1 MTTAT
6 TERIGHY
13 EITALLGSGGNGR
26 VHAARD
32 TMLGREVAIK
42 SLRPE
47 LMNDASF
54 LDRFRAEASSLA
66 RLNHPN
72 IATLYA
78 LQPEGSNLYMIM
90 ELVRGRTLE
99 SVLQQRGGPLP
110 VQECLAI
117 VAQVADGLAY
127 AHSMGVIHRDIK
139 PSNLMIT
146 DDGRVKIMDF
156 GIARVAGS
164 QRLTRDGSIIGTLAY
179 IAPEQLRGSPGDER
193 SDLYSLAIVVYEML
207 SGAPPFAA
215 DTDYDLIQAHVNTK
229 PQRLIPKVPGLS
241 VKAEGAILQAL
252 AKKPEQRFPTVRAFS
267 DALGATSLR
276 AEATGVIQNY
286 TRLISNTSGGASNTI
301 APHPLPA
308 PGPIGRLRTALDAA
322 WRRFKAM
329 PIELRGLAVGGVAAI
344 AVAGVVVADSFRGP
358 TPVTAPRTDT
368 ARGAAER
375 RGPTGNAATGNA
387 ATGATASNAARIENM
402 YFDRN
407 TRPSATAATT
417 TTEARVATAPPAMTS
432 AELRTAMSEAMER
445 RDYGRAYELASRLAE
460 TGNAEALYT
469 LGFLLEKGEGVGQSF
484 VSAAYKYRQ
493 AAEKDL
499 AKAQWRLGNL
509 YYTGKGFGAPDYK
522 EARAW
527 YLKAAQQGIAE
538 AQYNLGVIFE
548 NGQGID
554 PDRNAARYWYDLA
567 AAQGYAR
574 ARQALEALGGPAK

>member
-6 TERIGHY
+6 IERIGHY

-47 LMNDASF
+47 LMNDTSF

-78 LQPEGSNLYMIM
+78 LHPEGSNLYMIM

-99 SVLQQRGGPLP
+99 SMLQQRGGPLP

-179 IAPEQLRGSPGDER
+179 IAPEQLRGSPGDDR

-252 AKKPEQRFPTVRAFS
+252 AKKPEQRFPSVRAFS
-267 DALGATSLR
+267 DALGASSLR

-286 TRLISNTSGGASNTI
+286 TRLISTTSGASKTI
-301 APHPLPA
+301 APNPRPA
-308 PGPIGRLRTALDAA
+308 PGPVGGVGAALKAA
-322 WRRFKAM
+322 WLRFKAM
-329 PIELRGLAVGGVAAI
+329 PIELRGLAIGGVAAI
-344 AVAGVVVADSFRGP
+344 AVAGVVVADIFRGP
-358 TPVTAPRTDT
+358 TPAPVQRTDGT
-368 ARGAAER
+368 RGAGER
-375 RGPTGNAATGNA
+375 SGTAGN
-387 ATGATASNAARIENM
+387 TASGAAAGNAARIENM
-402 YFDRN
+402 YFDRT
-407 TRPSATAATT
+407 TRPATT
-417 TTEARVATAPPAMTS
+417 TVETKAATAPPAM
-432 AELRTAMSEAMER
+432 APADLRSAMSEAMER

-469 LGFLLEKGEGVGQSF
+469 MGFLLEKGEGVGQSF

-493 AAEKDL
+493 AADKDL

-527 YLKAAQQGIAE
+527 YLKAAQQGVAE

-548 NGQGID
+548 NGQGVD

-567 AAQGYAR
+567 AAQGYSR

>member
-47 LMNDASF
+47 LMNDTSF

-72 IATLYA
+72 IATLFA
-78 LQPEGSNLYMIM
+78 LQPEGANLYMIM

-215 DTDYDLIQAHVNTK
+215 DTDYDLIQAHVNTR
-229 PQRLIPKVPGLS
+229 PQRLIPKVAGLS

-286 TRLISNTSGGASNTI
+286 TRLITDPSGGGSKTI
-301 APHPLPA
+301 APNPLPA
-308 PGPIGRLRTALDAA
+308 PGPVGRLRAAIEAA

-329 PIELRGLAVGGVAAI
+329 PIELRGLAIGGVAA
-344 AVAGVVVADSFRGP
+344 AVVAGVVVVDSLRDTTPGP
-358 TPVTAPRTDT
+358 TPRTDT
-368 ARGAAER
+368 ARPTGER
-375 RGPTGNAATGNA
+375 RAATGNA
-387 ATGATASNAARIENM
+387 ATGAAASNAARIENM

-407 TRPSATAATT
+407 TRSATTAATT
-417 TTEARVATAPPAMTS
+417 TPETKVATAPPAMTS
-432 AELRTAMSEAMER
+432 AELRTAMGEAMER
-445 RDYGRAYELASRLAE
+445 RDYGRAYELATRLAE

-493 AAEKDL
+493 AADKDL

-527 YLKAAQQGIAE
+527 YLKAAQQGVAE

-567 AAQGYAR
+567 AAQGNTR
-574 ARQALEALGGPAK
+574 ARQALEALGGASR

>member
-6 TERIGHY
+6 IERIGHY

-47 LMNDASF
+47 LMNDTSF

-78 LQPEGSNLYMIM
+78 LHPEGSNLYMIM

-99 SVLQQRGGPLP
+99 SMLQQRGGPLP

-179 IAPEQLRGSPGDER
+179 IAPEQLRGSPGDDR

-252 AKKPEQRFPTVRAFS
+252 AKKPEQRFPSVRAFS
-267 DALGATSLR
+267 DALGATGLR
-276 AEATGVIQNY
+276 AEATGVLQNY
-286 TRLISNTSGGASNTI
+286 TRLISTTDSGSSKAI
-301 APHPLPA
+301 VPHPLPA
-308 PGPIGRLRTALDAA
+308 PGPIGRVRAALDAA

-329 PIELRGLAVGGVAAI
+329 PIELRGLAIGGVAAI
-344 AVAGVVVADSFRGP
+344 AVAGVVVADIFRDP
-358 TPVTAPRTDT
+358 TPVPASRTDA
-368 ARGAAER
+368 ARAPGER
-375 RGPTGNAATGNA
+375 RTTTGNAATSTA
-387 ATGATASNAARIENM
+387 ASNAARIENM

-407 TRPSATAATT
+407 TRPAVTTA
-417 TTEARVATAPPAMTS
+417 ESKVATAPPAMTS
-432 AELRTAMSEAMER
+432 AELRTAMGEAMER

-493 AAEKDL
+493 AADKDL

-567 AAQGYAR
+567 AAQGNAR

>member
-13 EITALLGSGGNGR
+13 EITALLGSGGNGH

-47 LMNDASF
+47 LMSDTSF

-99 SVLQQRGGPLP
+99 SMLQQRGGPLP

-179 IAPEQLRGSPGDER
+179 IAPEQLRGSPGDEH
-193 SDLYSLAIVVYEML
+193 SDLYSLAIVVYEIL

-286 TRLISNTSGGASNTI
+286 TRLISNTSGGASKTI
-301 APHPLPA
+301 APYPLPA
-308 PGPIGRLRTALDAA
+308 PGPIGRLRAALNAA
-322 WRRFKAM
+322 WLRFKAM
-329 PIELRGLAVGGVAAI
+329 PIELRGLAIGGVAAI
-344 AVAGVVVADSFRGP
+344 AVAGVVVADIFRDP
-358 TPVTAPRTDT
+358 TPVPAPRTDT
-368 ARGAAER
+368 ARPTGER
-375 RGPTGNAATGNA
+375 RATTG
-387 ATGATASNAARIENM
+387 NAARIENM

-407 TRPSATAATT
+407 PRSSTTAATT
-417 TTEARVATAPPAMTS
+417 TTEAKVATAPPAMTS
-432 AELRTAMSEAMER
+432 AELRSAMGEAMER

-509 YYTGKGFGAPDYK
+509 YYTGKGFGTPDYK

-567 AAQGYAR
+567 AAQGNAR

>member
-47 LMNDASF
+47 LMNDTSF

-72 IATLYA
+72 IATLFA
-78 LQPEGSNLYMIM
+78 LQPESSNLYMIM

-286 TRLISNTSGGASNTI
+286 TRLIANPSDGGSKTI
-301 APHPLPA
+301 APQPPPA
-308 PGPIGRLRTALDAA
+308 PGPMGRLRAAVEAA
-322 WRRFKAM
+322 WQRFKAM
-329 PIELRGLAVGGVAAI
+329 PIELRGLAIGGVAAVV
-344 AVAGVVVADSFRGP
+344 VAGVVVVDSFRGP
-358 TPVTAPRTDT
+358 TPAPTPRTDT
-368 ARGAAER
+368 AHAPSER
-375 RGPTGNAATGNA
+375 RGPTGNATTGNA
-387 ATGATASNAARIENM
+387 ASNAARIENM

-407 TRPSATAATT
+407 TRPATTAATT
-417 TTEARVATAPPAMTS
+417 TETKVATAPPAMTS
-432 AELRTAMSEAMER
+432 AELRTAMGEAMER
-445 RDYGRAYELASRLAE
+445 RDYSRAYELASRLAE

-527 YLKAAQQGIAE
+527 YLKAAQQGVAE

-567 AAQGYAR
+567 AAQGNAR
-574 ARQALEALGGPAK
+574 ARQALEALGGASR

>member
-1 MTTAT
+1 MSTAT

-47 LMNDASF
+47 LMNDTSF

-286 TRLISNTSGGASNTI
+286 TRLISNPSGGDSKTI

-308 PGPIGRLRTALDAA
+308 PGPVGLRAALNAA

-358 TPVTAPRTDT
+358 TPAPVSRTNTAP
-368 ARGAAER
+368 AAGER
-375 RGPTGNAATGNA
+375 RAATGNT
-387 ATGATASNAARIENM
+387 ATGPAAGNAARVENM

-407 TRPSATAATT
+407 TRPAATAATT
-417 TTEARVATAPPAMTS
+417 TPETKVATAPPAMTS

-527 YLKAAQQGIAE
+527 YLKAAQQGVAE

-554 PDRNAARYWYDLA
+554 PDRNAARYWYDLS
-567 AAQGYAR
+567 AAQGNAR
-574 ARQALEALGGPAK
+574 ARQALEALGGPAR

>member
-6 TERIGHY
+6 TEHIGHY

-78 LQPEGSNLYMIM
+78 LHPEGSNLYMIM

-99 SVLQQRGGPLP
+99 SMLQQRGGPLP

-193 SDLYSLAIVVYEML
+193 SDLYSLAIVIYEIL

-286 TRLISNTSGGASNTI
+286 TRLISSTSGGASKTI
-301 APHPLPA
+301 APYPLPA
-308 PGPIGRLRTALDAA
+308 PGPMGRLRAALNAA
-322 WRRFKAM
+322 WLRFKAM
-329 PIELRGLAVGGVAAI
+329 PIELRGLAIGGVAAI
-344 AVAGVVVADSFRGP
+344 AVAGVVVADIFRDP
-358 TPVTAPRTDT
+358 TPVPAPRTDM
-368 ARGAAER
+368 ARPTGER
-375 RGPTGNAATGNA
+375 RATTGNA
-387 ATGATASNAARIENM
+387 ATGAAASNAARIENM

-407 TRPSATAATT
+407 TRSSTTAATT
-417 TTEARVATAPPAMTS
+417 TTEAKVATAPPAMTPADLRS
-432 AELRTAMSEAMER
+432 AMGEAMER

-567 AAQGYAR
+567 AAQGNAR